1 MMIRDRRTEES
12 KQGVGMAAPQRLVR
26 AGVFCLLSSVLFPL
40 YAENLPDPTRPPA
53 SIFAPAATTG
63 IGRNAAAKSSSGL
76 RSIII
81 SDTRRAAIID
91 CKTVELGG
99 RLGNARLVEVNPGS
113 VVLQRGKN
121 RQVLSMF
128 PGVKISNRE
137 IADTGSTKMESSS
150 NEMQVEQ
157 PTPADNSASQNH
169 EPKPAAEDKL
179 MSVHP
184 KEEK

>member
-1 MMIRDRRTEES
+1 MIKYLRTEFMTRNI
-12 KQGVGMAAPQRLVR
+12 GGALRRPLLGIGMFCALSAAV
-26 AGVFCLLSSVLFPL
+26 VPL
-40 YAENLPDPTRPPA
+40 HAENLPDPTRPPA
-53 SIFAPAATTG
+53 DVITSSGARY
-63 IGRNAAAKSSSGL
+63 GRGVESSSGL

-91 CKTVELGG
+91 GKTVELGG
-99 RLGNARLVEVNPGS
+99 QLGNARLVEVNPGS

-121 RQVLSMF
+121 REILKLF
-128 PGVKISNRE
+128 PGVRISQQE
-137 IADTGSTKMESSS
+137 STGTESSKMESSS

-157 PTPADNSASQNH
+157 PSPADNSASQNH
-169 EPKPAAEDKL
+169 ELKPAAEEKL